1 MEVDAR
7 KKMIDTER
15 KVDNLSKL
23 VRINGIINATLDIGK
38 LLHVIM
44 EVIKEIMNTEAS
56 TLLLYDEENRDL
68 VFKVALGGAGS
79 ELTEKY
85 RVGMGQGLA
94 GWVAENRKTAYV
106 DDVYSDERFD
116 PNYDRQTGFV
126 TRSLLSAPL
135 LFKGR
140 LLGVIQAI
148 NPVSGEGFS
157 ENDIELFEVFADQA
171 SLAVQNAIFFENA
184 LAEARMKNE
193 MKAAQMIQNASIP
206 PVYKQFGSL
215 YCTARSINAR
225 EVGGVFHGLR
235 QLHRSEVA
243 FFLGDVHEKGIPGG
257 LRASRMYGLCRAL
270 VETLDRPE
278 EIMGTLRQV
287 MASGFQEPE
296 QLSILTGVIEPVT
309 RNCTFL
315 KSGEIHPF
323 LIRAGR
329 IRYIRAG
336 QTDLKG
342 SQPMR
347 KVHLSLQSGDQLIV
361 LSRQFLKLRDKNG
374 NTIELKTLMRE
385 LLRGSRSREGVVDS
399 LLSFMDTFTG
409 GYGKRSD
416 YSLLSVLA

>member
-1 MEVDAR
+1 MDAR
-7 KKMIDTER
+7 TAQSELER
-15 KVDNLSKL
+15 KVENLSKL

-44 EVIKEIMNTEAS
+44 EVIKDIMNTEAS
-56 TLLLYDEENRDL
+56 TLLLFDEENRDL

-106 DDVYSDERFD
+106 NDVYADDRFD

-126 TRSLLSAPL
+126 TRSLLCAPL

-148 NPVSGEGFS
+148 NPVTGEEFTGS
-157 ENDIELFEVFADQA
+157 DIELFEVFADQA

-184 LAEARMKNE
+184 LAEARMKTE

-215 YCTARSINAR
+215 YCTARSFNAR
-225 EVGGVFHGLR
+225 EVGGVFHGLK
-235 QLHRSEVA
+235 QLHRSGVV
-243 FFLGDVHEKGIPGG
+243 FFLGDVHEKGVPGG
-257 LRASRMYGLCRAL
+257 LRAARMYGLCRAL
-270 VETLDRPE
+270 VETRDRPE
-278 EIMGTLRQV
+278 EVMGTLRHV

-296 QLSILTGVIEPVT
+296 QLSILAGVIDPVT

-315 KSGEIHPF
+315 KSGDIHPF
-323 LIRAGR
+323 LVRQGQ

-342 SQPMR
+342 NQPMR
-347 KVHLSLQSGDQLIV
+347 KVNLSLQSGDQLV
-361 LSRQFLKLRDKNG
+361 LLSHQFLRLRDSNG
-374 NTIELKTLMRE
+374 NIIELKQLMKE
-385 LLRGSRSREGVVDS
+385 LLKGSRSREGVVDS
-399 LLSFMDTFTG
+399 LFAFMDTFTG
-409 GYGKRSD
+409 GYWKRSD
-416 YSLLSVLA
+416 YSLISVLA